1 MNNEQMDAFESV
13 FMDMIKE
20 VEVRGVAWAKEDVP
34 DDWCERVAMGIVWE
48 AFSKGTDV
56 EVGDDNI
63 KAGLAAEGWLE
74 EASAEMAEVL

>member
-1 MNNEQMDAFESV
+1 MNNEQMDSFEKAFME
-13 FMDMIKE
+13 MIQE

-34 DDWCERVAMGIVWE
+34 DDWCERVAMGIIWQ
-48 AFSKGTDV
+48 AFSKGEDV
-56 EVGDDNI
+56 AVGDDNI